1 MCRTAWDS
9 FYSPRTDGGGMAK
22 DTDTTQDALGKA
34 YQLAGRMA
42 FDHAQGL
49 LAADDP
55 RWEELL
61 NLLSGG
67 SDDE

>member
-1 MCRTAWDS
+1 
-9 FYSPRTDGGGMAK
+9 MAK